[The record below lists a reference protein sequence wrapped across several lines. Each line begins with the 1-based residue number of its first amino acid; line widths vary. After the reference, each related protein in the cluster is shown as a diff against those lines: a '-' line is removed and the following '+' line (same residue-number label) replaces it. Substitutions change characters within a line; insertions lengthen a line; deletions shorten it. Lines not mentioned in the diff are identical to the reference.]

1 MLENRAQV
9 CTSSYTAA
17 DKYFETWQE
26 LTRQILTECPRV
38 RETHGEG
45 PSLRF

>member
-26 LTRQILTECPRV
+26 LTRQMLSCLVEQLPCLHDRV
-38 RETHGEG
+38 Q
-45 PSLRF
+45 